1 VLAIKGNQKTLFED
15 IQLLVNDPEA
25 VPDDAAQTVDGDHG
39 RIETRRA
46 AVLHDVAW
54 LAPSGTAFPPVPRPQ
69 GLGADDVERE
79 AAQSGESGQRLH
91 PRQDQTR
98 RVGRC
103 LSPQATRRRLMRLP

>member
-15 IQLLVNDPEA
+15 IQLLVDDPEA

-54 LAPSGTAFPPVPRPQ
+54 LAPSGTAFPPARKDLARMMLSAKRRNRANQ
-69 GLGADDVERE
+69 DKGSTRGKIKRAAWDDAFLLKLL
-79 AAQSGESGQRLH
+79 AA
-91 PRQDQTR
+91 
-98 RVGRC
+98 
-103 LSPQATRRRLMRLP
+103 A